1 MEEKGIR
8 FSKIIKTV
16 EAIPLFSVLDPS
28 ETEALVKNSRVS
40 EFSVGEDVY
49 EPQNIILIL
58 KGSVAVI
65 KQTGDK
71 KLLMRTL
78 SDGGVSGVASLF
90 SEDSAS
96 VSSLIAQRSTEALY
110 INQDTVSELLKNN
123 GEFAMKYVE
132 FLTSRIRFLNSRIK
146 SYTSGSAEAKLA
158 YHLMMSYE
166 SVSGEVKLSVSMSK
180 LAEILD
186 IGRASL
192 YRAIEDLTRKG
203 VIRKSERKIEIT
215 DNEKLRMI
223 ANGVIDKTNFD

>member
-1 MEEKGIR
+1 MEA
-8 FSKIIKTV
+8 V
-16 EAIPLFSVLDPS
+16 PLFSVLGQS

-40 EFSVGEDVY
+40 VFSAGDDVY
-49 EPQNIILIL
+49 EPQNIIVIL

-110 INQDTVSELLKNN
+110 INQDAISELLKTN

-146 SYTSGSAEAKLA
+146 AYTSGSAQSKLA

-166 SVSGEVKLSVSMSK
+166 SVSGEVKLSVSMSR

-192 YRAIEDLTRKG
+192 YRAIDDLTRNG
-203 VIRKSERKIEIT
+203 VIRKSERKIEII
-215 DNEKLRMI
+215 DNEKLCMI
-223 ANGVIDKTNFD
+223 ANGVMDKINLD